1 MRFWL
6 ALASLLLSIPPLCGA
21 VLFWAMVVW
30 NTMVQGAIVLQTL
43 EWYLWLAGVGATVVG
58 LLFLFT
64 GFTLLYAKSDGP
76 A

>member
-6 ALASLLLSIPPLCGA
+6 ALASFLFSIPPLCGA

-30 NTMVQGAIVLQTL
+30 NTMVLGVVVIQTL
-43 EWYLWLAGVGATVVG
+43 EWYLWLAGSGATVVG
-58 LLFLFT
+58 LLFLFV
-64 GFTLLYAKSDGP
+64 GFTLLYPKSDCP